1 MAQARMH
8 IRQLLE
14 SRVQQHPD
22 KAFVIFEDQVIS
34 YADFD
39 TMVNRVARGFL
50 RLGIRAGDRVCVMVS
65 NCPEFLSAWFGLM
78 KIGAILVPINS
89 AFRQTETQYIVQHAD
104 AAAMVVDAATG
115 PVVADIAAHLS
126 WVCPRISLA
135 PTPAAG
141 EIPWADVL
149 AGPSPAAPM
158 VDVDANSVASLI
170 YTSGT
175 TGQPKGVMQPHRSY
189 VIAGESFAMR
199 AGLRADDRVLTVL
212 PLFHANAQFYSTM
225 GTLVARATLILLR
238 RFSASQFWAHVRHYD
253 ATQLNF
259 IGAMARML
267 YNQPSTPLETAHRV
281 RIACGAP
288 VPVDIYA
295 EFERRFHLTV
305 LETYGLSECPMGTS
319 NLVHMR
325 KMGSMGKPARHPDPA
340 LYTRVRL
347 VDEADRDVPVG
358 QVGEVLLHSPALMV
372 GYYRDPERT
381 ADAMRGGWLHTGDY
395 TRQDEGGFFLW
406 IARKTS
412 SGVAGR
418 IFRPWRS
425 NGCSTTTL
433 RWPKARSSRCPPRSA
448 KMRFT
453 PMSSYGPGL
462 RPRRRSCRRGVR
474 GVWPASKCPRVCAF
488 GTPSPKLRPN
498 GWKNTSCA
506 RSMPVACRADTVHRS
521 TTSFTLVGRSRDFT
535 L

>member
-1 MAQARMH
+1 
-8 IRQLLE
+8 
-14 SRVQQHPD
+14 
-22 KAFVIFEDQVIS
+22 
-34 YADFD
+34 
-39 TMVNRVARGFL
+39 
-50 RLGIRAGDRVCVMVS
+50 
-65 NCPEFLSAWFGLM
+65 
-78 KIGAILVPINS
+78 
-89 AFRQTETQYIVQHAD
+89 VQHAE
-104 AAAMVVDAATG
+104 AAAIVVDAATG

-126 WVCPRISLA
+126 GVCPRISLA
-135 PTPAAG
+135 TTPTAG
-141 EIPWADVL
+141 EIPWTDVL
-149 AGPSPAAPM
+149 AGPVPAAPR
-158 VDVDANSVASLI
+158 VDVDANNVASLI

-225 GTLVARATLILLR
+225 GTLVAGATLILLR
-238 RFSASQFWAHVRHYD
+238 RFSASQFWAHVQHYD
-253 ATQLNF
+253 ATQFNF

-267 YNQPSTPLETAHRV
+267 YNQPPTPLEAAHHV

-372 GYYRDPERT
+372 GYYRDLERT
-381 ADAMRGGWLHTGDY
+381 ADVMRGGWLHTGDY
-395 TRQDEGGFFLW
+395 ARQDEDGFFFFVD
-406 IARKTS
+406 RKQD
-412 SGVAGR
+412 
-418 IFRPWRS
+418 II
-425 NGCSTTTL
+425 
-433 RWPKARSSRCPPRSA
+433 
-448 KMRFT
+448 
-453 PMSSYGPGL
+453 
-462 RPRRRSCRRGVR
+462 RRRGENIASVEIERVLNDHPAVAESAVIPVSAALGEDDIHAYVVLQPGAQTTVEALQAWCAARLARFKMPQSVR
-474 GVWPASKCPRVCAF
+474 FRDALPKTPTQRVEKY
-488 GTPSPKLRPN
+488 KLREEY
-498 GWKNTSCA
+498 A
-506 RSMPVACRADTVHRS
+506 RG
-521 TTSFTLVGRSRDFT
+521 L
-535 L
+535 